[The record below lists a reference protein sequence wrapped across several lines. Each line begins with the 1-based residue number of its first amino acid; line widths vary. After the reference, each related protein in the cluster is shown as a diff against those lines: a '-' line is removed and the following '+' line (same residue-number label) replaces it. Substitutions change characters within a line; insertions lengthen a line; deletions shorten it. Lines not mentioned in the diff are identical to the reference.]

1 LRRRTKPL
9 HRLADNVALLED
21 LVDHPEKF
29 GAWILLNKMKNSK
42 SKVPTNINL
51 LEFKIEMED
60 EIWEIVNKIEKK
72 LGFTIPDGL
81 K

>member
-1 LRRRTKPL
+1 MRRRTKSL
-9 HRLADNVALLED
+9 HRLTDNVVLLED
-21 LVDHPEKF
+21 LVDNPEKF

-51 LEFKIEMED
+51 LEFKIKMEAEMRR
-60 EIWEIVNKIEKK
+60 ISRKIERQ
-72 LGFTIPDGL
+72 LGFELPDGM